1 MAAAPVTVLFEGKDN
16 LSRHFQMIGRH
27 SKQTA
32 QDIGMAD
39 RSLDRLTDAVGVASK
54 AVADL
59 SQMVGELRSDIG
71 RIASANIGVDR
82 EFQRA
87 SREARSL
94 RTEVNNADRAISGL
108 DDSVTVDIR
117 ADDQASPVVDQIHS
131 RIAALSAAAAG
142 IVIGG
147 SMSDAMFGGSMDYYH
162 EAARLAPYMSESQ
175 QVDTIYRANELYTQ
189 GFGESRAG
197 VIKQMADNA
206 PLVGKNGNTA
216 EFTEQVLKIQYLRPD
231 SSEEEISRALSQAS
245 NVFKETPKQVSDSMM
260 YAYKQVGD
268 RQQDLFDTFW
278 EYSGYFK
285 NTGANSAQ
293 MSNFLVESV
302 KAGAFNYDKPADAF
316 KEIFGVQAL
325 DQGDMQAYFEH
336 RGAGKDEAKKQSEQF
351 VADINSA
358 DKQKANGALAAL
370 LADLASQDEGTLKQ
384 SLVDLGAGPAEDI
397 GNALFKSYAT
407 AFEKPPD
414 DISGT
419 TDTMVK
425 KQKEADPFTEVVQTR
440 REIEQMLSDIGS
452 DAMIAMLPAMKE
464 IGAFLKENKEDIQQF
479 FEALGSGATAA
490 ANFYREHTTLVNAL
504 LVGVLAIGAALA
516 AWRIGSGVVNGIR
529 EMASAAKSVGGGIS
543 TAGKKA
549 GGWVKGKFKKEK
561 EDDTPAYRR
570 PVEDHSMY
578 GTPRKQEPEKKQS
591 WFSRMKDAGED
602 LGNNKPSYFQ
612 RAVNIGGKAV
622 KGAGIVGAVAGT
634 AAAGYEL
641 YQTAKTSGWRNAVS
655 QRGGAVA
662 GGAIGGVVGGAA
674 GSLLGPVGTAAGAY
688 VGNQI
693 GSKLGGM
700 IDAKGWTASAV
711 KQLDSLKTKAAGTF
725 DSLKSKATGAFS
737 SLKVKTVGWWS
748 GSDAK
753 KAQTDMQAVGS
764 AAKSGGQQVSQASQ
778 QAGQSVKQLGTISTQ
793 STNQIKTGAQQAGQ
807 SFQTVSS
814 AAGSAASQTKAH
826 LESIG
831 GVVGKGSS
839 WGANLIDM
847 VAGGIRAKL
856 PSLASAASKAA
867 STIKNFLGFSS
878 PTKEGPASNSDR
890 WAPNFINMFA
900 DGIDEQI
907 IGRKMSRVA
916 ATMNQPIRGQASIDV
931 MPHSKAAPGG
941 DIPVST
947 QFSKPSGVSV
957 QVGDINVTF
966 DVGDML
972 GQVQNGAEFLKA
984 ISSPQGKKVLKTA
997 INQIIVE
1004 ACELG
1009 G

>member
-1 MAAAPVTVLFEGKDN
+1 MAAVVGITTRL
-16 LSRHFQMIGRH
+16 I
-27 SKQTA
+27 A
-32 QDIGMAD
+32 QDHLSPAFIKISRQARKTKEEMLGMD
-39 RSLDRLTDAVGVASK
+39 K
-54 AVADL
+54 ATADL
-59 SQMVGELRSDIG
+59 VQEMRNMKQAAEQNYRAMQSELNKAKQEIAELRGQLNALGSIH
-71 RIASANIGVDR
+71 
-82 EFQRA
+82 
-87 SREARSL
+87 ARPQVS
-94 RTEVNNADRAISGL
+94 I
-108 DDSVTVDIR
+108 
-117 ADDQASPVVDQIHS
+117 DDQARREISSIRSDLK
-131 RIAALSAAAAG
+131 ALDGQKATAQVEVKTTPANEGGTFLAG
-142 IVIGG
+142 GAVGAGLYGG
-147 SMSDAMFGGSMDYYH
+147 SGFFSELAAIEQAKARYQTLSGNKDDAYIQQKIKELTQINPYQSRPGSIDM
-162 EAARLAPYMSESQ
+162 
-175 QVDTIYRANELYTQ
+175 
-189 GFGESRAG
+189 
-197 VIKQMADNA
+197 
-206 PLVGKNGNTA
+206 
-216 EFTEQVLKIQYLRPD
+216 FTE
-231 SSEEEISRALSQAS
+231 AS
-245 NVFKETPKQVSDSMM
+245 M
-260 YAYKQVGD
+260 
-268 RQQDLFDTFW
+268 
-278 EYSGYFK
+278 
-285 NTGANSAQ
+285 
-293 MSNFLVESV
+293 
-302 KAGAFNYDKPADAF
+302 YDKPNAATTT
-316 KEIFGVQAL
+316 KQAL
-325 DQGDMQAYFEH
+325 QLSYIRPDMASPEEYQKAIFAMRNAMPNIEAGRFGDAMAEIVTKTTDIRNEAIESLTEYSVQTTKFIDTPEKMAALMKEMNGLWSIDKGFDALKETTLKLYNQGDLTNVLKTAYETK
-336 RGAGKDEAKKQSEQF
+336 GMESKAAAEIAAKEAEMVSKAISSGSAADRQF
-351 VADINSA
+351 AV
-358 DKQKANGALAAL
+358 GALMQTFGSIKDDNVRQQL
-370 LADLASQDEGTLKQ
+370 LNE
-384 SLVDLGAGPAEDI
+384 LGAGPGEDLNTNVFAKLLVAAGKISMADPNQYNYDGKLEQTYKQTKENNPLSEFIDARNAFTTELLNLGIVLADDITPAINGFAKGI
-397 GNALFKSYAT
+397 GWAAKTLENMPAWGALATLTVVIGGTAT
-407 AFEKPPD
+407 AFWLVWQKMKGIGQS
-414 DISGT
+414 ISDRARAKYNSTNEGEAEQ
-419 TDTMVK
+419 
-425 KQKEADPFTEVVQTR
+425 KQR
-440 REIEQMLSDIGS
+440 RSL
-452 DAMIAMLPAMKE
+452 
-464 IGAFLKENKEDIQQF
+464 
-479 FEALGSGATAA
+479 FER
-490 ANFYREHTTLVNAL
+490 FR
-504 LVGVLAIGAALA
+504 
-516 AWRIGSGVVNGIR
+516 R
-529 EMASAAKSVGGGIS
+529 
-543 TAGKKA
+543 
-549 GGWVKGKFKKEK
+549 KKE
-561 EDDTPAYRR
+561 EEELPAYRR

-737 SLKVKTVGWWS
+737 SLKAKTVGWWS

-916 ATMNQPIRGQASIDV
+916 ATMNQPLRGQASIDV

-997 INQIIVE
+997 MNQIIVE